1 MAEYSAIA
9 VQTVN
14 PGESIVFTETLSA
27 CRRGFV
33 RHSDGSGNF
42 LLNGW
47 IPNTNYC
54 CRCNSDDSAVYHVDF
69 GANIAIPTDGT
80 PAGTPGE
87 ISVAFALDGGTDQ
100 ASVMR
105 VTPTVLGAYFNVSR
119 SKEVDIF
126 SNCCQTVTIRNT
138 SDQPILVQ
146 NATLRI
152 TRPDLI
158 YTR

>member
-14 PGESIVFTETLSA
+14 PGESIVFTETTSP

-33 RHSDGSGNF
+33 RHNDGSGNF
-42 LLNGW
+42 LLSGSMVN
-47 IPNTNYC
+47 NNYC
-54 CRCNSDDSAVYHVDF
+54 PCSRLYNDNAAYLVDF
-69 GANIAIPTDGT
+69 GANIAIPTGGT
-80 PAGTPGE
+80 VGE
-87 ISVAFALDGGTDQ
+87 ISVAFAVDGGTDQ
-100 ASVMR
+100 ASIMK
-105 VTPTVLGAYFNVSR
+105 VTPAAVEEYFNVSR

-146 NATLRI
+146 NASLRI
-152 TRPDLI
+152 TRPDLL
-158 YTR
+158 YSR

>member
-14 PGESIVFTETLSA
+14 PGESIVFTETTSS
-27 CRRGFV
+27 CTRGFI
-33 RHSDGSGNF
+33 RHNDGSGNF

-47 IPNTNYC
+47 VPNSGCPC
-54 CRCNSDDSAVYHVDF
+54 CNNAVSAVYLIDF
-69 GANIAIPTDGT
+69 GANIGIPTGGT
-80 PAGTPGE
+80 AGE
-87 ISVAFALDGGTDQ
+87 ISVAFALDGGTDA
-100 ASVMR
+100 ASLMMA
-105 VTPTVLGAYFNVSR
+105 TPAAVGEYFNVSR

-152 TRPDLI
+152 TRPDLL
-158 YTR
+158 YSR